1 MTRGGARVVS
11 GPAPDPMALR
21 RNRPSDKAGWT
32 LLPADGRDG
41 EPPEWPL
48 TDPTDR
54 ELRLWDELWERP
66 QAVMWDEL
74 GQHLEVALFV
84 RCLAE
89 AERPDAKVD
98 VRKLARQYLD
108 SLGLSVQGML
118 RNRWKI
124 SPGTQT
130 AAAAVV
136 LEDAEP
142 STPALRRKSA
152 RDRMKVVPFRG
163 PGA

>member
-1 MTRGGARVVS
+1 MARGGARVVS

-32 LLPADGRDG
+32 LLPAGGREG

-48 TDPTDR
+48 TEPADR
-54 ELRLWDELWERP
+54 ELRLWDELWEQP
-66 QAVMWDEL
+66 QALMWEEL

-89 AERPDAKVD
+89 AEQRDAKVD
-98 VRKLARQYLD
+98 VRKLARTYLD

-124 SPGTQT
+124 SPSSP
-130 AAAAVV
+130 AVV
-136 LEDAEP
+136 APSLEEAER
-142 STPALRRKSA
+142 PAPRRQSA

>member
-1 MTRGGARVVS
+1 MARGGARVVS

-32 LLPADGRDG
+32 LLPAEGRPG
-41 EPPEWPL
+41 EAPDWPL
-48 TDPTDR
+48 TEPADR

-66 QAVMWDEL
+66 QAVMWEEL

-89 AERPDAKVD
+89 AEQPGAKVD

-124 SPGTQT
+124 SPGNP
-130 AAAAVV
+130 AAAEAA
-136 LEDAEP
+136 LEDDVPE
-142 STPALRRKSA
+142 TPAPRRASA

>member
-1 MTRGGARVVS
+1 MARGGARVVS

-32 LLPADGRDG
+32 LLPADGRQG

-48 TDPTDR
+48 TEAAER
-54 ELRLWDELWERP
+54 EWELWGELWERP
-66 QAVMWDEL
+66 QAVMWEEL
-74 GQHLEVALFV
+74 GQYFEVALFV
-84 RCLAE
+84 RTLVE
-89 AERPDAKVD
+89 AEQREAKVD
-98 VRKLARQYLD
+98 VRKLVRQYLD

-124 SPGTQT
+124 SPGAEST
-130 AAAAVV
+130 AAAEEGE
-136 LEDAEP
+136 LEM
-142 STPALRRKSA
+142 PAPRRKSA
-152 RDRMKVVPFRG
+152 RDRMNVIPFRG